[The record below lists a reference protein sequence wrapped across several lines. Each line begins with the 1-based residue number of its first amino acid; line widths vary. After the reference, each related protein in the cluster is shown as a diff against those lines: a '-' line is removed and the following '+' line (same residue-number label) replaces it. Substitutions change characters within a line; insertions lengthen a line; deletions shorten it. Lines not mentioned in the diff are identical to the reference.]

1 MKGLIMT
8 SKMKSGKPGMLK
20 KINRGL
26 ILKLLLKEKAISRSK
41 LAKATGLA
49 LPSVMR
55 LVDDLMAEG
64 LVLEI
69 GKGSSTGGRKPA
81 MLTLN
86 PDVMYFIGVE
96 IAIDTQVVLTN
107 MLGQVLGSRKTKQM
121 AFSKPEEILTEI
133 VGFVKELLEEHKIDP
148 LKLAGIGIGTPGSQ
162 FKHIRDIDYSILKGW
177 ESIDVKAWLTE
188 KLPYEIVVDNIA
200 RTRTLS
206 ELWFGHGKEYDD
218 FIYVFVDQGVGCGI
232 VNAKKILTGYDSV
245 AGEFGH
251 SIVTYQGRPCYC
263 GREGCLEMYVSAG
276 AILSQINKKY
286 ELKIQS
292 PEAIHHL
299 SDYKEVYEE
308 VVHYLGIGI
317 GNLINII
324 NPEAIILGG
333 EVINSYPELIE
344 PLRDIIRSY
353 TFNQKALNT
362 KVLKANNLSEDI
374 NLGGMALIFNHIF
387 E

>member
-1 MKGLIMT
+1 MT
-8 SKMKSGKPGMLK
+8 SKMKSGKPSMLK

-55 LVDDLMAEG
+55 LIDDLMTEG

-107 MLGQVLGSRKTKQM
+107 MVGHVLGSRKTKQM
-121 AFSKPEEILTEI
+121 AFSKPEEILKEI
-133 VGFVKELLEEHKIDP
+133 VGFVDQLLEEHKINP
-148 LKLAGIGIGTPGSQ
+148 LKLAGIGIGTPGSH
-162 FKHIRDIDYSILKGW
+162 FKHTRNIDYSILKGW
-177 ESIDVKAWLTE
+177 ESIDVKAWLSE

-232 VNAKKILTGYDSV
+232 VNAKKILTGYDLV

-251 SIVTYQGRPCYC
+251 SIVTYKGRPCYC
-263 GREGCLEMYVSAG
+263 GREGCLEMYVSVG
-276 AILSQINKKY
+276 AILSQINNKY
-286 ELKIQS
+286 QLKIQS
-292 PEAIHHL
+292 PKDVHDL

-333 EVINSYPELIE
+333 EVINCYPELID
-344 PLRDIIRSY
+344 PLTDIIRSY

-362 KVLKANNLSEDI
+362 KVLRANNLSEDI